1 MVDSSNL
8 GISEKP
14 WSYNTSNIPP
24 SSPPSCLRNK
34 HWNPREGLWSWQ
46 EPKITCVLW
55 PKSGDRSL
63 SELLVLSLRGLES
76 CRSFRGVLLF
86 CRGVCVPSTLL
97 IVAGRGLTAFP
108 IPKSHQPN
116 HSFPH
121 VIGIE
126 YGCRSVLPASFLS
139 GVPGGGR
146 ALQICFAGLHR
157 SFDFF
162 WYN

>member
-1 MVDSSNL
+1 MTVTGTQDYLCAVAQVRRPLTVGAVGPLAQGL
-8 GISEKP
+8 GELPLLQGRAPLLPGCVCPFHLADCS
-14 WSYNTSNIPP
+14 
-24 SSPPSCLRNK
+24 
-34 HWNPREGLWSWQ
+34 RE
-46 EPKITCVLW
+46 
-55 PKSGDRSL
+55 
-63 SELLVLSLRGLES
+63 
-76 CRSFRGVLLF
+76 
-86 CRGVCVPSTLL
+86 
-97 IVAGRGLTAFP
+97 GLTAFP